1 MKAILLLL
9 LLVATGCE
17 TQSYCSPEQEN
28 LLAPE
33 GGLRKEMQDTEKI
46 CNFAQDSAECR
57 EAQAALNSLTVCYYY
72 LTR

>member
-9 LLVATGCE
+9 LLTVVGCNS
-17 TQSYCSPEQEN
+17 QSPCSPEQEN

-33 GGLRKEMQDTEKI
+33 GGLRKEMQAVDKL
-46 CNFAQDSAECR
+46 CDFAPDSVQCR
-57 EAQAALNSLTVCYYY
+57 EARGELNALKVCYYY